1 MYELDVV
8 QKMKSREII
17 DVQLESIFGHKFPQ
31 KIQRLVDEELNQG
44 QWVDGYH
51 LAVCEGVIDGDDA
64 RKLLQIVLADHPELR
79 IDETELKRVVEARLP
94 QSLGA
99 AVSWIVDDSGA
110 FALTDSLRVARFENE
125 SVIWQ
130 SPRISYDGIDFD
142 SLADGKLRG
151 RAWLLGS
158 HESPDAPFTFDFETG
173 ELLEGHVVEHE

>member
-1 MYELDVV
+1 
-8 QKMKSREII
+8 MKSREII

-44 QWVDGYH
+44 RWVDGYH
-51 LAVCEGVIDGDDA
+51 LAACEGVIDGDDA
-64 RKLLQIVLADHPELR
+64 HKLLQIVLADHPELR
-79 IDETELKRVVEARLP
+79 IDDTELKRVVEARLP
-94 QSLGA
+94 HSLGA

-110 FALTDSLRVARFENE
+110 FALTDSLRVVRVDRE

-142 SLADGKLRG
+142 SLSDGKLRG

-158 HESPDAPFTFDFETG
+158 DESPDAPFTSDFETG

>member
-1 MYELDVV
+1 
-8 QKMKSREII
+8 MKSREVI

-31 KIQRLVDEELNQG
+31 KIQQLVDEELNQG
-44 QWVDGYH
+44 RWVDGYH

-64 RKLLQIVLADHPELR
+64 RELLQIVLADHPELR
-79 IDETELKRVVEARLP
+79 IDETELKRVVEERLP

-110 FALTDSLRVARFENE
+110 FALTDSLRVARFERE
-125 SVIWQ
+125 SVIWR
-130 SPRISYDGIDFD
+130 SSRISFDGIDFD
-142 SLADGKLRG
+142 SLSEGKLRG